1 MKLKVMIYMK
11 LKGLYPI
18 ILCIVVGGL
27 MGKFM
32 LDQYA
37 MSEKDATASLTSDT
51 VYFIQQGVYSSKES
65 MEESVTN
72 IAYYIYSEQDG
83 KYYVYVGMTLKSEN
97 AEKLKSYFNGLGYD
111 IYIKEFMISN
121 ESFLEVLQ
129 QYDLMLENT
138 EDTNTISAICSQVL
152 GKYEE
157 LVLSDEN

>member
-1 MKLKVMIYMK
+1 
-11 LKGLYPI
+11 
-18 ILCIVVGGL
+18 